1 MVIKE
6 FILSNMNLLTV
17 VIGLSFSI
25 VLWIKGKGTYSLRG
39 YIPTLW
45 TSLGIL
51 GTFTAIYFGL
61 NDYSTGESSSDIDKL
76 IAKVIPAFST
86 SIIGIIGAIVSTII
100 NRWVGDN
107 MEKADYEQFVKI
119 KNKIPGQK
127 IQSSSPF
134 RFGAFAL

>member
-6 FILSNMNLLTV
+6 FILNNMNLLTIV
-17 VIGLSFSI
+17 VGLSFSI
-25 VLWIKGKGTYSLRG
+25 VLWIKGKGASSLRG

-61 NDYSTGESSSDIDKL
+61 TDYSNGESSSDIDKL

-100 NRWVGDN
+100 NRWVGDDV
-107 MEKADYEQFVKI
+107 EKADYEQFVKI
-119 KNKIPGQK
+119 KNKIPVK
-127 IQSSSPF
+127 
-134 RFGAFAL
+134 RFYQVLRNGTIRDY